1 MMNRKAIYRQAARDD
16 VLCIF
21 EMARD
26 FHAESELNDIPFD
39 DAVFARYL
47 EGQIEDDASCIFVAE
62 VSGENVGFIFGSIY
76 QLYFS
81 QTFAANSDIWYVRP
95 EYRGG
100 LIGVLLLRCFEKWA
114 KEKGARF
121 LVNGSSSGISLER
134 THKLIER
141 LGYESVGSEYRR
153 DLNG

>member
-1 MMNRKAIYRQAARDD
+1 MNRKAIYRRAARDD

-26 FHAESELNDIPFD
+26 FHSESELNDIPFD
-39 DAVFARYL
+39 DGVFARYL
-47 EGQIEDDASCIFVAE
+47 EEQIEDDMSCIFVAE

-100 LIGVLLLRCFEKWA
+100 LIGVLLLRNFERWA
-114 KEKGARF
+114 IEKGARF

>member
-1 MMNRKAIYRQAARDD
+1 MNRKAIYRRAARDD

-26 FHAESELNDIPFD
+26 FHSESELNDIPFD
-39 DAVFARYL
+39 DGVFARYL
-47 EGQIEDDASCIFVAE
+47 EGQIEDDMSCIFVAK

-95 EYRGG
+95 E
-100 LIGVLLLRCFEKWA
+100 
-114 KEKGARF
+114 
-121 LVNGSSSGISLER
+121 
-134 THKLIER
+134 
-141 LGYESVGSEYRR
+141 
-153 DLNG
+153 

>member
-1 MMNRKAIYRQAARDD
+1 MNRKAIYRRAARDD

-26 FHAESELNDIPFD
+26 FHAESELNNIPFD

-47 EGQIEDDASCIFVAE
+47 EGQIEDDMSCIFVAE
-62 VSGENVGFIFGSIY
+62 VNGENVGFIFGSIY

-114 KEKGARF
+114 KENGARF

>member
-1 MMNRKAIYRQAARDD
+1 MDRKAIYRRAVRDD

-26 FHAESELNDIPFD
+26 FHSESELSDIPFD
-39 DAVFARYL
+39 DGVFARYL
-47 EGQIEDDASCIFVAE
+47 QEQIEDDMSSCIFVAE
-62 VSGENVGFIFGSIY
+62 VNGENVGFIFGSIY

-81 QTFAANSDIWYVRP
+81 ETFAANSDIWYVRP

-100 LIGVLLLRCFEKWA
+100 LIGVLLLRNFEKWA
-114 KEKGARF
+114 IQKGARF

-134 THKLIER
+134 THKLIEK